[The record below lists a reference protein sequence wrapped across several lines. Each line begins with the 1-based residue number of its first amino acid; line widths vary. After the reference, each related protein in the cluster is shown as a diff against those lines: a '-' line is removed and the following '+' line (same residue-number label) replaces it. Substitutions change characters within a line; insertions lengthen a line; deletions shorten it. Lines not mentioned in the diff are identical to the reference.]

1 MTQAARRHSHP
12 IRKEIGRSRSDRRK
26 WARLRHIHP
35 LSHTQ
40 HLALVAEVRVGRCSQ
55 QVRDQLPAFLPHL
68 RNFALSLTH
77 DPVRSDDLVQSTV
90 LRAWAN
96 LDRFQHGS
104 NLEAWLF
111 TILRN
116 SLYSEYRQRR
126 WEVEDPEGGYAKTLM
141 VQPEQESR
149 LMLQDLQ
156 QALMRLPPDQREALL
171 LVAEQGKTYEDAAA
185 LCGVAVG
192 TIKSRVH
199 RARTQLAAMLE
210 MENRHDL
217 GLDCMMQAALQQP
230 NAAACYA
237 RPSLVPRTGEGPMS
251 TSQPENPK
259 GQAKAAEGAR
269 QEQTSAFLELLQP
282 SPELSAIV
290 GTAPLPRP
298 EVVSK
303 VWAYI
308 KKHKL
313 QNPQNKREIMADE
326 KLGAVFG
333 GKNKVSMFE
342 MNKHLA
348 QHLK

>member
-1 MTQAARRHSHP
+1 MTQAARQHSHS
-12 IRKEIGRSRSDRRK
+12 IRTEIGRSPSARRK
-26 WARLRHIHP
+26 RARLRHIHP

-40 HLALVAEVRVGRCSQ
+40 HLALVEEVRVSRCSQ

-96 LDRFQHGS
+96 LDRFRHGS

-116 SLYSEYRQRR
+116 SFYSEYRQRR
-126 WEVEDPEGGYAKTLM
+126 WEVEDPEGGYARTLM

-156 QALMRLPPDQREALL
+156 QALVRLPSEQREALL
-171 LVAEQGKTYEDAAA
+171 LVAEQGKTYEDAAV

-199 RARTQLAAMLE
+199 RARTQLAAMLQ

-217 GLDCMMQAALQQP
+217 GPDRLMQAALQ
-230 NAAACYA
+230 
-237 RPSLVPRTGEGPMS
+237 
-251 TSQPENPK
+251 
-259 GQAKAAEGAR
+259 
-269 QEQTSAFLELLQP
+269 
-282 SPELSAIV
+282 
-290 GTAPLPRP
+290 
-298 EVVSK
+298 
-303 VWAYI
+303 
-308 KKHKL
+308 
-313 QNPQNKREIMADE
+313 
-326 KLGAVFG
+326 
-333 GKNKVSMFE
+333 
-342 MNKHLA
+342 
-348 QHLK
+348 HLKTTASV